1 MAGIFFKKPTEAE
14 LEAAFDFFDSD
25 KSGYITEDELF
36 QAMTKFKYIFY
47 NLNNLKFLN
56 LIYFKKR

>member
-36 QAMTKFKYIFY
+36 EAMTKFKY
-47 NLNNLKFLN
+47 KF
-56 LIYFKKR
+56 